1 MSEFLLAISIGP
13 VQELIS
19 AARRTRDLWFG
30 SLLLSDISK
39 AAAAAIGPE
48 RLIFPAPDALRPDGR
63 VANIILAQVPDKPE
77 AFRKKAKDA
86 AESKWKKY
94 VDEIW
99 PLVRA
104 FVDRDRWNRQATAGV
119 LEFYAA
125 WVPLGA
131 AGYRS
136 ARRDVMRLLAG
147 RKACRD
153 FDAWQ
158 GEEGVPKS
166 SLDGARESVWRNEIA
181 TDELNRSLERRLR
194 LAPKEQLDLVGLIK
208 RLGGGRQ
215 PYPSVSRLAADPWL
229 RGLAAGELA
238 ALRERCESLAQAE
251 VLGRVGA
258 RHPQYAD
265 FPYEGTAVYRNRFKE
280 LVKEAGLDKE
290 RGDDARQLSVI
301 EDLATEIKR
310 LEKHGIPD
318 PYLAVLAADG
328 DFMGRTISG
337 IESQSEHRELS
348 LRLVEFAAEAE
359 TVVSKHRGA
368 LVYSGGDDV
377 LAFLPVDLCV
387 ACARALH
394 DSFGQH
400 LQRWKSPP
408 PSLSVGVA
416 IGHFMEPLEDLLA
429 YARAAEKGAKSVDG
443 KNALAVHLHPRG
455 GAPVELCASWV
466 GDPDAQLATLVRMY
480 LSGRLPDK
488 AAYELRVLG
497 QFYQGWPAAWNAAI
511 IADAARWLKR
521 KRVISPDPEWIAM
534 AQGLHDS
541 ESINRVAGMMLVARK
556 LARNAKQASPL
567 PPRPLGRGS
576 P

>member
-30 SLLLSDISK
+30 SLLLSEISK
-39 AAAAAIGPE
+39 AAAEAIGPE
-48 RLIFPAPDALRPDGR
+48 RLIFPAPEALKPDGR
-63 VANIILAQVPDKPE
+63 VANIILAQVADRPKAYRD
-77 AFRKKAKDA
+77 RAKDA
-86 AESKWKKY
+86 AESKWKGY
-94 VDEIW
+94 IQEIW
-99 PLVRA
+99 PLVTP
-104 FVDRDRWNRQATAGV
+104 FVDWDRWNRQAASGV

-125 WVPLGA
+125 WAPLGA

-147 RKACRD
+147 RKACRN

-166 SLDGARESVWRNEIA
+166 SLDGARESVWRNETA
-181 TDELNRSLERRLR
+181 TDELNRSLKRRLR
-194 LAPKEQLDLVGLIK
+194 LAPKEQLDLIGLVK

-229 RGLAAGELA
+229 RGLAAAELA
-238 ALRERCESLAQAE
+238 ALRERCDPLAQAGI
-251 VLGRVGA
+251 LGGIGA
-258 RHPQYAD
+258 RYPQYAD
-265 FPYEGTAVYRNRFKE
+265 FPYEGTAAYRNRFKE
-280 LVKEAGLDKE
+280 LAREAGLDEKRAE
-290 RGDDARQLSVI
+290 DSPQLRAIRDLDAEV
-301 EDLATEIKR
+301 KK

-328 DFMGRTISG
+328 DFMGRTISD
-337 IESQSEHRELS
+337 IESRPEHCELS
-348 LRLVEFAAEAE
+348 RKLTEFAAEAE
-359 TVVSKHRGA
+359 AIVKKHRGA

-387 ACARALH
+387 ACARSLH
-394 DSFGQH
+394 DSFEQH
-400 LQRWKSPP
+400 LRHCKSP
-408 PSLSVGVA
+408 PSLSVGIA

-466 GDPDAQLATLVRMY
+466 GNPDAQLAALVRMY
-480 LSGRLPDK
+480 LSGRLPHK
-488 AAYELRVLG
+488 AAYELHALG
-497 QFYQGWPAAWNAAI
+497 QFYEGWPAGRNAAI
-511 IADAARWLKR
+511 VADAARWLKR
-521 KRVISPDPEWIAM
+521 KRVDSPDPEWIAM
-534 AQGLHDS
+534 AQDLHDS
-541 ESINRVAGMMLVARK
+541 ESIDRVAGMMLVARK
-556 LARNAKQASPL
+556 LARNAKQATPSAATPAF
-567 PPRPLGRGS
+567 RMGS
-576 P
+576 L